1 MSTDSPQTNAS
12 PIFSPRQR
20 LNQGLLGSLLVG
32 LALGGYLLVLKW
44 RGPSEAL
51 ITQTAWDREI
61 PFEPR
66 WMYVYVAP
74 YAVAPILFGILR
86 PARFAWVMK
95 RGLLIVFISLL
106 IFAIVPTHTV
116 RPSESQLDGNPA
128 ASFYRQMTGIDDP
141 PANAAPSLHVSLTC
155 LLGIALLLDYPRWWP
170 VIIAGVLLVWLATL
184 FTWQHHLIDVATGAL
199 LGMVGSLPVR
209 VQWNNGE
216 Q

>member
-1 MSTDSPQTNAS
+1 M
-12 PIFSPRQR
+12 
-20 LNQGLLGSLLVG
+20 
-32 LALGGYLLVLKW
+32 LKW
-44 RGPSEAL
+44 RGPSDAL
-51 ITQTAWDREI
+51 ITQTAWDRDI

-74 YAVAPILFGILR
+74 YAIAPILFGILR

-95 RGLLIVFISLL
+95 RGLLIVFISLV

-128 ASFYRQMTGIDDP
+128 ARFYKQMTGIDDP

-170 VIIAGVLLVWLATL
+170 VIIPGVLLVWLATL
-184 FTWQHHLIDVATGAL
+184 FTWQHHLIDVGTGAL
-199 LGMVGSLPVR
+199 LGMVASLPVR
-209 VQWNNGE
+209 CCR
-216 Q
+216 